1 MNQYF
6 IFKVKYNYLPE
17 YIREY
22 INSDKILKEPGTDIY
37 YISKREFRKL
47 KLKNIQNELEDD
59 DKKVI
64 EYLINENFI
73 DFLTEDQF
81 KQLVKRQ
88 SWYGMSGI
96 SGVSGVSG
104 SSGTFGMSGVL
115 GPTGVTINPN
125 SSYPIITVAI

>member
-88 SWYGMSGI
+88 SWYGMSGT